1 MNKRN
6 LSIKK
11 ITFAFL
17 FLLCTATCM
26 MLKGVTVRA
35 AEENADIV
43 TKNNITYLY
52 VSEKRFETLFKNGS
66 VATLYEFDGEFYMPS
81 TKAVPSTEYNQILNV
96 IRKNDGA
103 YVIIMPYEGTN
114 TSVSIENT
122 INGKPVVLIS
132 DEFYSSQI
140 KSLSIPANIIYF
152 DMAVGGLK
160 SLTVSSENN
169 YYTVYQGVL
178 YNKSKTK
185 IEGYIY
191 AMMGSVYNVPNTV
204 KSIPSFPG
212 DKVKTLNIPASVTTI
227 PDYIVSDSIVTVNVD
242 KKNKKFSSAKGVLF
256 NQKKTALLFYPSYK
270 KDKKYTIPKT
280 VKKVSQGAFN
290 NQKYLQTLVM
300 SDKITKIEVNSF
312 CRMKQLKSIQFPKKL
327 KSIGAQAF
335 CGCPKLKSIQF
346 PKELKS
352 IGGYAF
358 SDCPKIKSVTLPA
371 SCKSIG
377 RPFDNCKALKTVRI
391 NAKKATLVV
400 DWTTVNHTFIIKKG
414 ATIKVECL
422 NTDKLTCK
430 QKQILSVKI
439 KDPFSFTITAKKT
452 GKATVSNEFKNKI
465 KFKVV
470 K

>member
-6 LSIKK
+6 LSIQK

-17 FLLCTATCM
+17 FLLCTAACI

-43 TKNNITYLY
+43 TKNNISYLY
-52 VSEKRFETLFKNGS
+52 VSEDLFETMFKNGAP
-66 VATLYEFDGEFYMPS
+66 ATLYEFDGESYLFS
-81 TKAVPSTEYNQILNV
+81 TKAVPSTEYNQIINV
-96 IRKNDGA
+96 IRKNNGA

-152 DMAVGGLK
+152 DMAVEGLK

-169 YYTVYQGVL
+169 YYTVNKGVL
-178 YNKSKTK
+178 YNKAKTK
-185 IEGYIY
+185 IHGYIY

-212 DKVKTLNIPASVTTI
+212 DKVKTLNIPASVTSI
-227 PDYIVSDSIVTVNVD
+227 PKPHYINSDSIVTVNVD

-256 NQKKTALLFYPSYK
+256 NKKKTTLLYYPKNK

-280 VKKVSQGAFN
+280 VTKVPETAFN
-290 NQKYLQTLVM
+290 HQKYLQTLVM
-300 SDKITKIEVNSF
+300 SDKITKIAPQSF
-312 CRMKQLKSIQFPKKL
+312 CWMKELKSVQFPKK
-327 KSIGAQAF
+327 
-335 CGCPKLKSIQF
+335 
-346 PKELKS
+346 LKS

-358 SDCPKIKSVTLPA
+358 SDCPKLKSVTLPA
-371 SCKSIG
+371 SCKTIS
-377 RPFDNCKALKTVRI
+377 RPFDNCKALKTVKI
-391 NAKKATLVV
+391 NAKKATLDV
-400 DWTTVNHTFIIKKG
+400 DWTTVSHTFIIKKG
-414 ATIKVECL
+414 ATIKVNYLE
-422 NTDKLTCK
+422 TDKITCK
-430 QKQILSVKI
+430 PKNTLSVKKNGPI
-439 KDPFSFTITAKKT
+439 TFTITAKKT
-452 GKATVSNEFKNKI
+452 GNATVSNEFKAKI